1 MDTDIRAMLSA
12 IPRGEKAAQ
21 LPHQELVQILD
32 SVVSSFLQLLR
43 EVETLREDN
52 RVQEEQI
59 KTLEERNNALL
70 RRLNTNSGNSGIPPS
85 KDPPW
90 YTGKQDNA
98 DTQTGD
104 GDSSPAT
111 TNEKE
116 PGDPKDDSKD
126 DSKDS
131 KEYPLTGVRS

>member
-1 MDTDIRAMLSA
+1 MDTDIRAILSA

-21 LPHQELVQILD
+21 LSHQELVQILD

-85 KDPPW
+85 KDPPQ
-90 YTGKQDNA
+90 GSALVHRQA
-98 DTQTGD
+98 RQC
-104 GDSSPAT
+104 
-111 TNEKE
+111 
-116 PGDPKDDSKD
+116 
-126 DSKDS
+126 
-131 KEYPLTGVRS
+131 